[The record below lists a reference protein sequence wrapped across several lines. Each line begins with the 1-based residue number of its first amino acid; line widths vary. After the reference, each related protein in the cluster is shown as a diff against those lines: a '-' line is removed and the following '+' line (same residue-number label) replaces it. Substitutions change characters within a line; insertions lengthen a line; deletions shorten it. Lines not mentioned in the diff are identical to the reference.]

1 MRLPYV
7 GLVRLAQF
15 KTIHKTRTMKFK
27 SQIVQIMF
35 FATVNN
41 NYDHKQQTLK
51 IETHKMDWNH

>member
-1 MRLPYV
+1 
-7 GLVRLAQF
+7 
-15 KTIHKTRTMKFK
+15 MKFK
-27 SQIVQIMF
+27 SQIVRITF